1 MNNRY
6 LKDKYCQD
14 KKIVDIEDIVF
25 IDNVLFNKIHLIAQ
39 DVFINN
45 IMIKD
50 KKYYFEFMIENDIP
64 YLTNI
69 SGLSINNII
78 AKNKIETS
86 KLNLKDLLMFDF
98 EKYLIKDIKNNILYT
113 NFKEFNKIKNL
124 NFDNLIKQKKMKNEI
139 YQVVYSKDNK
149 GLILLDCFFLENG
162 EKYFVRTYSSK

>member
-1 MNNRY
+1 MNNKY

-14 KKIVDIEDIVF
+14 KKIVDVEDIVF

>member
-14 KKIVDIEDIVF
+14 KKIVDVEDIVF

-69 SGLSINNII
+69 SGLNINNINS
-78 AKNKIETS
+78 KNKIETS

-98 EKYLIKDIKNNILYT
+98 EKYLIKDIRNNILYT
-113 NFKEFNKIKNL
+113 DFKEFNKIKKL

-149 GLILLDCFFLENG
+149 GLILLNCFFLENG

>member
-14 KKIVDIEDIVF
+14 KKIVDVEDIVF

>member
-1 MNNRY
+1 MNNKY

-25 IDNVLFNKIHLIAQ
+25 IDNVLFNKINLITQ

-50 KKYYFEFMIENDIP
+50 KKYYFEFMVENDIP
-64 YLTNI
+64 YLINI
-69 SGLSINNII
+69 NGLNINNIKS
-78 AKNKIETS
+78 KNKIETS

-98 EKYLIKDIKNNILYT
+98 DKYLVKDIKNNILYT
-113 NFKEFNKIKNL
+113 SFKEFNKIKKL

-139 YQVVYSKDNK
+139 YQIVYSKDNK

-162 EKYFVRTYSSK
+162 KKYFVRTYSSK

>member
-14 KKIVDIEDIVF
+14 KKIVDVEDIVF

-69 SGLSINNII
+69 SGLNINNII